1 MDPHD
6 ELGVGRGATADEIK
20 RAFAAAIRRVH
31 PDAGG
36 GYPDAAEHI
45 RRLVE
50 ARDQLLNRIARP
62 QGADPAP
69 AGASRK
75 LTRIQVAARV
85 LGRLLYVPKQDD
97 S

>member
-6 ELGVGRGATADEIK
+6 ELGISRGATADEVR

-50 ARDQLLNRIARP
+50 ARDQLLSRISRP
-62 QGADPAP
+62 AGADPAVT
-69 AGASRK
+69 GGHRK
-75 LTRIQVAARV
+75 LTRLQIAARV
-85 LGRLLYVPKQDD
+85 LGRLLYTPKHDD
-97 S
+97 P